1 MDKPKSDQLLTIPDD
16 TPIGERLGQ
25 QQRELLNKSQPLLMM
40 AHRAIVHDV
49 QERDGEF
56 LPFGIGVSTNG
67 ELCTVFVEPNPLFPD
82 GEKILIGE
90 DQSSFGVDNIGVEK
104 AIGYVTLMLQ
114 NKAHTGRIVVAV
126 NCFPSPVIKSE
137 NNSRTGT
144 INICLEDIHKTAI
157 YCFGTYH
164 LFAGGQGWEFS
175 NLSGKAME
183 SIIFK
188 KPDQDFNSLLV

>member
-1 MDKPKSDQLLTIPDD
+1 MDKPKYDQLVTIPDH
-16 TPIGERLGQ
+16 TPIGEHLAQ

-40 AHRAIVHDV
+40 AHRAVVHDV
-49 QERDGEF
+49 LARDGEF

-67 ELCTVFVEPNPLFPD
+67 EHITVFVEPNPLFPD

-90 DQSSFGVDNIGVEK
+90 DQSSFGINKIGVEK

-114 NKAHTGRIVVAV
+114 NEAHTGRIVVAV

-137 NNSRTGT
+137 SNSRTGA
-144 INICLEDIHKTAI
+144 INIFLEDIHKTAI
-157 YCFGTYH
+157 YCSGTYQ
-164 LFAGGQGWEFS
+164 LLAGRQGWEFS
-175 NLSGKAME
+175 NLSGKTME